1 MPAAAR
7 PALTALSV
15 LFLTA
20 SCTPAQQDAGGPI
33 PLPDNTVTLA
43 DMGFAT
49 PESILHD
56 AIADLYIVSNINGA
70 PLDADG
76 NGFISRVSPMGDL
89 QLKWIDGA
97 TPGVTLNAPKGTATL
112 GDYLYVADINTLR
125 WFDRNTGEPK
135 GQLEIPG
142 ATFLNDVVAHPDG
155 GVYFSDTGMRA
166 GASGFEPSGTDA
178 IYRLNPDMSLDT
190 LARGEQL
197 GHPNGLALSG
207 DSLYVVTF
215 GTGEFY
221 RLQNGAR
228 LDVVKLPK
236 GSLDGIVIFGRMVFI
251 SSWDGSSIFRGTL
264 GGEIFEALSGVP
276 APADIGH
283 DPFQHRLLIPLFND
297 NTLKIVPLAF

>member
-1 MPAAAR
+1 MPHAIRRAF
-7 PALTALSV
+7 PALSLV
-15 LFLTA
+15 LLLA
-20 SCTPAQQDAGGPI
+20 SCTPAEQDAQGPV
-33 PLPDNTVTLA
+33 PLPENTVTLA
-43 DMGFAT
+43 DEGFAT

-56 AIADLYIVSNINGA
+56 AIADLYVVSNINGDPFA
-70 PLDADG
+70 ADG

-97 TPGVTLNAPKGTATL
+97 TPGVTLNAPKGSATL
-112 GDYLYVADINTLR
+112 GEYLYVADITALR
-125 WFDRNTGEPK
+125 WFDRNSGAPV

-155 GVYFSDTGMRA
+155 GVYFSDSGFLP
-166 GASGFEPSGTDA
+166 GFEPSGTDA

-221 RLQNGAR
+221 RLENGAR

-236 GSLDGIVIFGRMVFI
+236 GGLDGLVISGSMVFI

-264 GGEIFEALSGVP
+264 GGEIYEALSGVP

-283 DPFQHRLLIPLFND
+283 DPYQHRLLIPLFQD
-297 NTLKIVPLAF
+297 NTLKLVPLAF